1 MARKKILAVSSSGGH
16 WIQLQRLQFDVFDK
30 HQTCYMGTNIGMQDL
45 VEGKP
50 FFVVQDCNINEPL
63 NTLRCFFQALAI
75 VRKLK
80 PDVIVTTG
88 AAPGLLTLLAGKMMG
103 ARTIW
108 IDSLANTRKLS
119 VSGKL
124 AGYFVDLWLTQWPEL
139 ASAPDGKKCP
149 QYKGQLI

>member
-1 MARKKILAVSSSGGH
+1 MSDKKILAVSSSGGH
-16 WIQLQRLQFDVFDK
+16 WIQLQRLRFDLLDK
-30 HQTCYMGTNIGMQDL
+30 HQTFYMGTNIGMKDL

-63 NTLRCFFQALAI
+63 NTLKCFFQVLAV
-75 VRKLK
+75 VRKIR
-80 PDVIVTTG
+80 PDFIVSTG
-88 AAPGLLTLLAGKMMG
+88 AAPGLLTLLAGKLTG

-124 AGYFVDLWLTQWPEL
+124 AGYFVDVWLTQWPEL
-139 ASAPDGKKCP
+139 AEGQGTARRPL
-149 QYKGQLI
+149 YKGQLI